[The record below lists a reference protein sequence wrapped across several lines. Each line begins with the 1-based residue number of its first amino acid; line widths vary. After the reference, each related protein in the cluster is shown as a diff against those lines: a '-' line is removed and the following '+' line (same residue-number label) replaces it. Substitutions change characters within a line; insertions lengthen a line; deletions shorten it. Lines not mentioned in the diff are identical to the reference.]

1 MIICDEMSVRPPKS
15 GNGEKDELMDV
26 PLEVRLMVTVAPSP
40 HIQLP
45 RNAAILVSSPDS
57 HVIRVGSSVR
67 VRYTPPTTELRH
79 CGDRRKGPGTDSP
92 FREDVAKS
100 NFCELLSQTG
110 KF

>member
-1 MIICDEMSVRPPKS
+1 
-15 GNGEKDELMDV
+15 
-26 PLEVRLMVTVAPSP
+26 MVTVAPSP

-100 NFCELLSQTG
+100 NFFDSSRRQVSSEFVGVIFPSA
-110 KF
+110 